1 MTYTPLQL
9 ATAFIQTGELDD
21 ALDALDAH
29 LAENAGDDVVRRMR
43 ASVLLR
49 LASPEQLDRALADL
63 QQLVDATPDDLQQQ
77 SIIYEK
83 QGDLDQ
89 AIAMMQQTVS
99 LQPQNERYAERLL
112 QLTIAYGDL
121 DAALELVRQQERT
134 WRWLQWEADILA
146 QMGNDML
153 ATARY
158 GLVLAMLD
166 DLADSDHIAAI
177 KARVLLARA
186 ACYMRLGLTDIAR
199 EHFLAAQKIYPN
211 DPTIDFNLGLL
222 RYLEGETEAGIAE
235 CRAAYIGANPTVQ
248 EQMRLSLAEHAIAD
262 TFLQGSR

>member
-1 MTYTPLQL
+1 MTYTSLQL

-21 ALDALDAH
+21 ALEALDAH
-29 LAENAGDDVVRRMR
+29 LSENADDEAVRRMR

-63 QQLVDATPDDLQQQ
+63 QQLADVTPDDLQQQ

-83 QGDLDQ
+83 QGELDQ
-89 AIAMMQQTVS
+89 AIAMMQQALS

-112 QLTIAYGDL
+112 QLTIAHDDL
-121 DAALELVRQQERT
+121 DAALALVRQQERS
-134 WRWLQWEADILA
+134 WRWLQWEADILV

-177 KARVLLARA
+177 KGRVLLARA

-199 EHFLAAQKIYPN
+199 EHFLAAKKIYPN
-211 DPTIDFNLGLL
+211 DPTIDSNLGLL
-222 RYLEGETEAGIAE
+222 RYLEGDTEAGIAE
-235 CRAAYIGANPTVQ
+235 CRVAYMGANGLVQ
-248 EQMRLSLAEHAIAD
+248 EQMRLTLAE
-262 TFLQGSR
+262 QGISVEVVDA